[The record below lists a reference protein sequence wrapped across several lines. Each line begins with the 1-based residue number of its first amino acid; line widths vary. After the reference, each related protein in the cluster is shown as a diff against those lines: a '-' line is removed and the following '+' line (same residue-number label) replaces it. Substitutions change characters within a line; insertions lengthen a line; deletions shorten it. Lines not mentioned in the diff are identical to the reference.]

1 MFLLLSR
8 GVPLCATTPHLKVG
22 TRSQLLASL
31 DLGIYALLGSLEI
44 YALSK
49 TIAHVASFADVGRL
63 HNENA
68 AIILA

>member
-1 MFLLLSR
+1 MC
-8 GVPLCATTPHLKVG
+8 VTTPHLKVG

-31 DLGIYALLGSLEI
+31 DLAGIYALRGSLGI

-68 AIILA
+68 AITLAYRSGVLF